1 MDFEHIL
8 QLAIEKCD
16 GKYVEE
22 LARNFYILYPFTT
35 ENIDGYIKKFHLK
48 DKSLLT
54 VGSSFDQV
62 LNAALFDCKDITL
75 LDICPFTKYYA
86 YLKMASLLELN
97 RDEFFRFLRY
107 KNYPKT
113 FKDNPLLYNKED
125 YQKIVKTLCLLDYES
140 YLFWDELLQ
149 NYEPKTIRNE
159 LFYSYE
165 EDKQRVME
173 TINPYLRIDYN
184 YEETKKKIK
193 KVKLEII
200 QADLFKVRLTR
211 SFDTIWL
218 SNIGTHLMHHDKIM
232 EMIEKMSVYLNENG
246 KMLMSYLYNTD
257 EAYRTKYCP
266 IYDFRVTFEE
276 LKEYN
281 PELIS
286 FIGMHSIAFNDDRTK
301 DSILVYEKKK
311 C

>member
-16 GKYVEE
+16 GKYIEE
-22 LARNFYILYPFTT
+22 LDRKFYILYPFTT

-62 LNAALFDCKDITL
+62 LNATLYDCKDITL

-107 KNYPKT
+107 QNYPKSC
-113 FKDNPLLYNKED
+113 KYNPLLFNKKD
-125 YQKIVKTLCLLDYES
+125 YQKIIKTLRLLDYES

-149 NYEPKTIRNE
+149 NYDPKTIRNE
-159 LFYSYE
+159 IFYANE
-165 EDKQRVME
+165 EDKQSVIE
-173 TINPYLRIDYN
+173 TINPYLSTDYN
-184 YEETKKKIK
+184 YEEAKRKIK
-193 KVKLEII
+193 KVNLEII
-200 QADLFKVRLTR
+200 QADLFKVKLTR

-218 SNIGTHLMHHDKIM
+218 SNIGPHLIHYNKIM
-232 EMIEKMSVYLNENG
+232 EMIEKMNVYLNEEG

-257 EAYRTKYCP
+257 EAYCTDYYP
-266 IYDFRVTFEE
+266 IYNFRVTFEE
-276 LKEYN
+276 LKEYK

-286 FIGMHSIAFNDDRTK
+286 FISMHSIICNDNCIK

-311 C
+311 